1 MHRSKTFLHFE
12 KSTTIDYLFHL
23 ACGLFSSVIFAI
35 DIFTR
40 AGIAD
45 GVPYVTI
52 VLISIWS
59 PHRHFT
65 IFVAVCCTL
74 LTIIGLLYPWQD
86 GSGWPS
92 LPNRL
97 MAICIIWGTALITLL
112 RKQAEERREKAVAER
127 EKALEDIKILRG
139 FLPICASCKK
149 IRDDQG
155 YWNQIEDYII
165 THSEA
170 DFSHGM
176 CPTCARELYPELYPL
191 K

>member
-1 MHRSKTFLHFE
+1 MHFE
-12 KSTTIDYLFHL
+12 RSTKTEYLFHIT
-23 ACGLFSSVIFAI
+23 CGVFSIFIFAI
-35 DIFTR
+35 DLLTPTEI
-40 AGIAD
+40 AGGI
-45 GVPYVTI
+45 PYVTL

-65 IFVAVCCTL
+65 IFTAVCCTL
-74 LTIIGLLYPWQD
+74 LTSIGLLYPWQE
-86 GSGWPS
+86 GSMWLD

-97 MAICIIWGTALITLL
+97 MAIFTIWATALLTIL

-127 EKALEDIKILRG
+127 EKALEDIKVLRG

-155 YWNQIEDYII
+155 YWSLIEDYII

-176 CPTCARELYPELYPL
+176 CPSCARELYPELYP
-191 K
+191 

>member
-1 MHRSKTFLHFE
+1 MHFE
-12 KSTTIDYLFHL
+12 KSTTNDNVFHL
-23 ACGLFSSVIFAI
+23 ACGLFSSLIFTI
-35 DIFTR
+35 DILTS

-45 GVPYVTI
+45 GVPYVTV

-65 IFVAVCCTL
+65 IFVALCSTF
-74 LTIIGLLYPWQD
+74 LTIIGFLYPGQAGLMWQI
-86 GSGWPS
+86 

-97 MAICIIWGTALITLL
+97 MAIFIIWGTALLIIL
-112 RKQAEERREKAVAER
+112 RKQAEKRREKAVAER
-127 EKALEDIKILRG
+127 EKALEDIKILQG
-139 FLPICASCKK
+139 FLPICAACKK

-170 DFSHGM
+170 DFSHGI
-176 CPTCARELYPELYPL
+176 CPTCAQKLYPELYA
-191 K
+191 

>member
-1 MHRSKTFLHFE
+1 MRSSGTFLHFE
-12 KSTTIDYLFHL
+12 RSTKTGYLFHF
-23 ACGLFSSVIFAI
+23 ACGLFSAVIFAI
-35 DIFTR
+35 DILVPT
-40 AGIAD
+40 GIAD
-45 GVPYVTI
+45 GIPYVAL

-65 IFVAVCCTL
+65 IIAAVCCTL
-74 LTIIGLLYPWQD
+74 LTSIGFLYSWQVEAILQ
-86 GSGWPS
+86 S

-97 MAICIIWGTALITLL
+97 MAILTIWATALLTIL
-112 RKQAEERREKAVAER
+112 RKQAEERREKAVKER

-176 CPTCARELYPELYPL
+176 CPTCARDLYPELYP
-191 K
+191 